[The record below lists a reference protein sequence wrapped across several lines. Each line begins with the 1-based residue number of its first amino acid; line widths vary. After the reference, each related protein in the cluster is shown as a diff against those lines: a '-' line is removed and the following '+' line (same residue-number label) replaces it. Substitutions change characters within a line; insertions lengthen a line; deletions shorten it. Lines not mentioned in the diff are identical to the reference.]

1 MDEKRKHQRVQ
12 FCFQIKDK
20 NGKKIWMTD
29 DISVG
34 GCFLKAVESMPVG
47 SKIDLVFQLPGSSR
61 YIEAVGEVKHTK
73 ESGMGVEFINMDHKE
88 RGEVDRFVQDVY
100 KFVGEHS

>member
-34 GCFLKAVESMPVG
+34 GCFLQAVEDLPIG
-47 SKIDLVFQLPGSSR
+47 SKIDLVFELPGSSH
-61 YIEAVGEVKHTK
+61 YIEATGEVKHSK
-73 ESGMGVEFINMDHKE
+73 EGGMGIEFLNIENTAKDEVE
-88 RGEVDRFVQDVY
+88 GFVQDL
-100 KFVGEHS
+100 S

>member
-1 MDEKRKHQRVQ
+1 MNEKRKHLRLQFGFRVHAE
-12 FCFQIKDK
+12 K
-20 NGKKIWMTD
+20 GKQGWVTE

-34 GCFLKAVESMPVG
+34 GCFLKAIESMPVG

-61 YIEAVGEVKHTK
+61 YIEAAGEVKHIK
-73 ESGMGVEFINMDHKE
+73 ERGMGLEFINMDNEEKD
-88 RGEVDRFVQDVY
+88 EVGRFVQDVY

>member
-1 MDEKRKHQRVQ
+1 MIEKRKHLRLQ
-12 FCFQIKDK
+12 FGFWIHDK
-20 NGKKIWMTD
+20 SGKKAWVNE

-61 YIEAVGEVKHTK
+61 YIEATGEVKHTK
-73 ESGMGVEFINMDHKE
+73 ESGMGIEFVEMDHEGKD
-88 RGEVDRFVQDVY
+88 EVERFVEDVY
-100 KFVGEHS
+100 QFVGEHS